1 MNLYHRKLIDNS
13 EEIRISSPLHLE
25 SLDECRM
32 VMVGD
37 ADPNPGQHVFIKNY
51 GYENWRPGMRFK
63 NVSSSFILRYVI
75 GGKGTYCGVPVS
87 RGFSYLTVPGVEYEI
102 ISDEEDTLRHVW
114 VMFEGY
120 GVVELMREVFG
131 RIVPFAEPFSNF
143 EQAISIIEDILCGN
157 FEITNEHYYHIGAFY
172 RLLALH
178 SPLPQ
183 PPANIHHHD
192 FAMYLK
198 AMDYIENDSNQK
210 ITVNEIAKRIHIVPS
225 YLYRIFIKYGG
236 VSPQQALVK
245 KRMETAAILLDQR
258 QYTVSQVAEMTG
270 YSDSLQ
276 FSKFFKKHF
285 SMSPTVYQ
293 QKTNEK

>member
-1 MNLYHRKLIDNS
+1 MNMYHRKLVDHR
-13 EEIRISSPLHLE
+13 EELRISSPLRLE
-25 SLDECRM
+25 NLNDCRM
-32 VMVGD
+32 VVVGD
-37 ADPNPGQHVFIKNY
+37 ADPNPGLHVFIKNY
-51 GYENWRPGMRFK
+51 GYENWVPGKAFK

-87 RGFSYLTVPGVEYEI
+87 EGYCYLTVPGVEYEI
-102 ISDEEDTLRHVW
+102 VSDEEEPLCHVW
-114 VMFEGY
+114 VIFEGY
-120 GVVELMREVFG
+120 GVMELLREVFG
-131 RIVPFAEPFSNF
+131 RIVPFAEPFSDCK
-143 EQAISIIEDILCGN
+143 QAISIIEEVLCGN
-157 FEITNEHYYHIGAFY
+157 FEISNEHYYHIGAFY

-178 SPLPQ
+178 SPLPK

-192 FAMYLK
+192 FSMYLK
-198 AMDYIENDSNQK
+198 AVDYIENEYNQK

-245 KRMETAAILLDQR
+245 KRMQMAAILLDQG

-270 YSDSLQ
+270 YADSLQ

-285 SMSPTVYQ
+285 SMSPTQYQ
-293 QKTNEK
+293 KRN